1 MFNVGPLE
9 LMVILMVALIVVGPK
24 RLPEIGR
31 QIGRAFTEL
40 RRVQDEVRD
49 TIRFDFDDDP
59 VADRPI
65 HRDRPGALDDDRP
78 ARRLTAVDDDPADDE
93 FDDGSDDPAEL
104 DDADATAL
112 DGRGDVDGRRTAGL
126 DARETEE
133 PPERPRD
140 DVG

>member
-49 TIRFDFDDDP
+49 TIRFDLDDDGP
-59 VADRPI
+59 EPPI
-65 HRDRPGALDDDRP
+65 HRERSGELSTDGHPMRRLAAADPDDDDMLDEDLEARP
-78 ARRLTAVDDDPADDE
+78 DLEDRGVDEPPAPRDRS
-93 FDDGSDDPAEL
+93 G
-104 DDADATAL
+104 DDA
-112 DGRGDVDGRRTAGL
+112 G
-126 DARETEE
+126 
-133 PPERPRD
+133 
-140 DVG
+140 

>member
-59 VADRPI
+59 ADRPI

-78 ARRLTAVDDDPADDE
+78 ARRLTAVDDDSADDE
-93 FDDGSDDPAEL
+93 LDDGSDDAAEF
-104 DDADATAL
+104 DDADRTNL
-112 DGRGDVDGRRTAGL
+112 DGRGNVDGRPSAGL
-126 DARETEE
+126 DAREIEE